1 MNKEALQAGRR
12 ETLVK
17 LVFWAPQKNS
27 VFHKWWNEGFCGE
40 YKTLILK
47 YWEK

>member
-47 YWEK
+47 HWEK